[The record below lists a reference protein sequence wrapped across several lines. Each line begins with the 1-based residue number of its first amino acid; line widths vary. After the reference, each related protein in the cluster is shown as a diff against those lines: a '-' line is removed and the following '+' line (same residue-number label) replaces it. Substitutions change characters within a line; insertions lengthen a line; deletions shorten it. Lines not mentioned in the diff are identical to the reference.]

1 MADEPSTKRCP
12 RCEAI
17 KPLSEFNVR
26 RDRRGGRVSAC
37 KACSHASCLAYRA
50 ANREKMRAY
59 AAAYRAA
66 NPDERRASEAAS
78 RAANRDKIKVQRAAY
93 RAANREKVRAEQASY
108 RAANR
113 EKLAAQTAAR
123 RAGVAAALAVVPL
136 VEDLKAR
143 IAALEALL
151 RTTPDGTIGRM
162 APERPRRKRAVHEHH
177 TPEHVLPSGAPPII
191 RTIKDI
197 LAHDGVTAAEAK
209 RIQEREILARAEWR
223 PTGNA

>member
-1 MADEPSTKRCP
+1 MAVEHLTKRCT

-17 KPLSEFNVR
+17 KPLTEFNVR

-66 NPDERRASEAAS
+66 NPDERRASEASS

-93 RAANREKVRAEQASY
+93 RAANREKVRAGEVAY
-108 RAANR
+108 RVANR

-123 RAGVAAALAVVPL
+123 RAGVSAALALIPL

-143 IAALEALL
+143 VAALEALIAS
-151 RTTPDGTIGRM
+151 TPKATVATI

-177 TPEHVLPSGAPPII
+177 TPEPVLPSATPPVI
-191 RTIKDI
+191 RTIRDI
-197 LAHDGVTAAEAK
+197 IAHDGATATEAK